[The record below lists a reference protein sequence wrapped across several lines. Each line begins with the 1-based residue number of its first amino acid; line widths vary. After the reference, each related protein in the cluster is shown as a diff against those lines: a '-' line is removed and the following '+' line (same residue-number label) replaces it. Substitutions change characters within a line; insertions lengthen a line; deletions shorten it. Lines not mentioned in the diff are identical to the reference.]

1 MKFPKL
7 CVHKRTQRAY
17 ATDPATGKQIQF
29 GIAGETGT
37 DAAYRMWIADLAAR
51 RAEVPSGLPAGS
63 SPSLAELIDDYTSWA
78 KRYYVK
84 RGKITSELKMIAA
97 NTSILLDL
105 FPQGTRADH
114 FGPIQLKAVRQA
126 YIVKDWNLATI
137 NNQMSRLTRMF
148 RWGVEHE
155 LIKPEQLVSLKAVKG
170 LSPGRCEARV
180 SDPILPVPPDDVRKV
195 AAKCKPVVRAMLLT
209 HLLTGMR
216 TGELCDL
223 LASRIDQSRLPWL
236 YVPLTHKNEHHGKER
251 PIYLGPE
258 ARTIL
263 LPWIERANGGRLW
276 LTRGRGNFTPNI
288 YSANIERACRRAGVP
303 RFRPLQIR
311 HTAGTIFRR
320 EAGIEGA
327 QALLGHAHLK
337 TSEIYAETRTDLARL
352 TIEKIG

>member
-1 MKFPKL
+1 MKFPRL
-7 CVHKRTQRAY
+7 CIHKRTNRAY

-29 GIAGETGT
+29 GLSGKPATTE
-37 DAAYRMWIADLAAR
+37 AYNRWIASMAAR
-51 RAEVPSGLPAGS
+51 RAEVPSGLPPGS
-63 SPSLAELIDDYTSWA
+63 ILSLAELIADYTAFA

-84 RGKITSELKMIAA
+84 RGKVTSELKMIEA
-97 NTSILLDL
+97 NSSILLDL
-105 FPQGTRADH
+105 FAVTRAAD
-114 FGPIQLKAVRQA
+114 FGPNELKAVRQA

-137 NNQMSRLTRMF
+137 NNQMCRLKRMF

-155 LIKPEQLVSLKAVKG
+155 LIKPEQLVSLCAVRG

-180 SDPILPVPPDDVRKV
+180 SDPILPVPADDVRAA
-195 AAKCKPVVRAMLLT
+195 AAKCKPVVRAMLLV

-223 LASRIDQSRLPWL
+223 LASRIDQSREPWL

-258 ARTIL
+258 ARAIL
-263 LPWIERANGGRLW
+263 TPWIEKANGGRLW
-276 LTRGRGNFTPNI
+276 LTRDRGPFTPNI
-288 YSANIERACRRAGVP
+288 YSANIERACKRAGVP

-337 TSEIYAETRTDLARL
+337 TSEIYAENRSDLARI